1 MEKEG
6 KRMTRGRT
14 YQLLLHVLVDALL
27 VAEAVIQGMRVD
39 SLAVRHALANVDQD
53 LWWLQ
58 ILLSVMRASAALFHR
73 LILRHLIM
81 IAEIRSAFIRVA

>member
-1 MEKEG
+1 MA
-6 KRMTRGRT
+6 RLRT
-14 YQLLLHVLVDALL
+14 YKLLFHVHVDALL
-27 VAEAVIQGMRVD
+27 VAEAVVQGMWVD

-81 IAEIRSAFIRVA
+81 IAEIHSAFIRVA

>member
-1 MEKEG
+1 
-6 KRMTRGRT
+6 MTRFRT
-14 YQLLLHVLVDALL
+14 YQLLPHVHVNALL
-27 VAEAVIQGMRVD
+27 VAEAVIQGVRVD

-81 IAEIRSAFIRVA
+81 IAEIHSAFIRVA